1 MKKTK
6 APKSESKPFNHNEN
20 IHIYYNLEF
29 GKDEIGPGTPLKFK
43 NQRGVFKFIKWVHN
57 QDLDVQW
64 IDCMDIT
71 TGEFR
76 SFYMERLKNIVKKKS
91 RRKK

>member
-1 MKKTK
+1 VKKTK
-6 APKSESKPFNHNEN
+6 LSKIESKPFHHNEN
-20 IHIYYNLEF
+20 IHVYYSLNF

-71 TGEFR
+71 TGEFK

>member
-1 MKKTK
+1 VKKTK
-6 APKSESKPFNHNEN
+6 LSKIESKPFHHNEN
-20 IHIYYNLEF
+20 IHVYYSLNF

-71 TGEFR
+71 TGEFK

-91 RRKK
+91 RRRK

>member
-6 APKSESKPFNHNEN
+6 APKIESKPFSHNEN
-20 IHIYYNLEF
+20 IHIYYSLEF

-71 TGEFR
+71 TGEFK

>member
-6 APKSESKPFNHNEN
+6 LSKIESKPFHHNEN
-20 IHIYYNLEF
+20 IHVYYNLNF
-29 GKDEIGPGTPLKFK
+29 CKDEIGPGTPLKFK

-71 TGEFR
+71 TGEFK

>member
-6 APKSESKPFNHNEN
+6 LSKIESKPFHHNEN
-20 IHIYYNLEF
+20 IHVYYSLNF

-71 TGEFR
+71 TGEFK

-91 RRKK
+91 RRRK